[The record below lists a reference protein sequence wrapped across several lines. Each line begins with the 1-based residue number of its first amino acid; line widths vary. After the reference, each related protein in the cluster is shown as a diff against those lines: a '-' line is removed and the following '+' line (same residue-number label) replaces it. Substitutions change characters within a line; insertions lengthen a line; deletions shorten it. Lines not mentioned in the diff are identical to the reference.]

1 MSDETIKQANN
12 ALEEFGEK
20 FAEMVC
26 FTQELFKKMTP
37 EQRAVV
43 EFLTENPKVAEAF
56 QELNQKLARQRA
68 IEGATKEAAQ
78 LKEPLIKDEKIRKCV
93 KLWLEINEIYSVTY
107 RKRRGGGSY
116 LELDNMPM
124 RNGCCIIF
132 QDLIEE
138 LEDEQVYTFE
148 ELCGEEEE

>member
-1 MSDETIKQANN
+1 MGLKLRNKKT
-12 ALEEFGEK
+12 GEIG
-20 FAEMVC
+20 
-26 FTQELFKKMTP
+26 ELLGTD
-37 EQRAVV
+37 RAAGIINICIN
-43 EFLTENPKVAEAF
+43 FHDGKPKAYNYESLA
-56 QELNQKLARQRA
+56 ELNEEWEDYKP
-68 IEGATKEAAQ
+68 T
-78 LKEPLIKDEKIRKCV
+78 EPLIKDEKIRKCV